1 MTHQY
6 KSNKLKETNS
16 SLSQD
21 DLKSRVNG
29 SNSMIVKGGGGGG
42 PAAAGYKRMQSDTF

>member
-6 KSNKLKETNS
+6 RSNKLKETNS

-21 DLKSRVNG
+21 DLKSKVKG
-29 SNSMIVKGGGGGG
+29 SNSMIIKAGGGAAA
-42 PAAAGYKRMQSDTF
+42 AAAGYKRQQSDTF